1 MSIFNHFKHLNL
13 SQGQETALTKLE
25 AFLASPVQVFMLKG
39 YAGSGKTTI
48 LKGLVE
54 YLNAVEK
61 DYTAVRDVRLCVSR
75 ITDNCGSLNHF
86 AHLNKL
92 NI

>member
-1 MSIFNHFKHLNL
+1 MNIFNLFKHLNL

-39 YAGSGKTTI
+39 YAGSGKTTN

-54 YLNAVEK
+54 HLNTTEK
-61 DYTAVRDVRLCVSR
+61 DFTLTEMPS
-75 ITDNCGSLNHF
+75 
-86 AHLNKL
+86 
-92 NI
+92 